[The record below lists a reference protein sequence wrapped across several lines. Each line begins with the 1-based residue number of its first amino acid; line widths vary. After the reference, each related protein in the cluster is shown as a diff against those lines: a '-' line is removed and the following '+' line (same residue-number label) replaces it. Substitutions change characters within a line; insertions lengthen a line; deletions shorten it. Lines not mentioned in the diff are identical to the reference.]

1 MHGIFPLHV
10 QNNTHNLDLNMSL
23 LLSNGTLFLVQNYS
37 LHIYGKQDTIEE
49 TLFNIKMQL

>member
-1 MHGIFPLHV
+1 MHGIFPLHK

-23 LLSNGTLFLVQNYS
+23 LLSYGTLFLVQKYS

-49 TLFNIKMQL
+49 TLFNIKIQL